1 MEDSESSD
9 EDNQVV
15 VSTFAAAQ
23 EALRN
28 MESSIELF
36 FNSDDEEEDDE
47 RKIRVQDKKRDFD
60 AAYNHIQLQYFNGVE
75 SIYTEADFE
84 NRFRVPRSIFQRIY
98 TTIHGNGM
106 FVRKYDSVKNKF
118 GIHPLVRFVTCFRKL
133 VYGDS
138 NDRLDDIFHISTTA
152 TLFSFREFCKLI
164 VDHFGHLYLNRCPMD
179 SDKERCL

>member
-1 MEDSESSD
+1 MEDSDSSD
-9 EDNQVV
+9 EDHQVV
-15 VSTFAAAQ
+15 VSTFAAAS

-28 MESSIELF
+28 IQSSIELF

-98 TTIHGNGM
+98 TTIHGNGL
-106 FVRKYDSVKNKF
+106 FVRK
-118 GIHPLVRFVTCFRKL
+118 
-133 VYGDS
+133 
-138 NDRLDDIFHISTTA
+138 
-152 TLFSFREFCKLI
+152 
-164 VDHFGHLYLNRCPMD
+164 
-179 SDKERCL
+179 